1 MNKLAL
7 TSAMSAALP
16 IIDRLEQAGFET
28 VFVGGAVR
36 DALLG
41 RKVKDVDIATA
52 ATPDQVMAL
61 FSRCI
66 PTGLA
71 HGTVTVM
78 NDGVPYEVTTYRRES
93 EYVDYRKPSA
103 VTFVTDLDGDL
114 LRRDFTVN
122 AMALRGDGSIHDPY
136 GGLADLRNGILRCV
150 GDANERFREDA
161 LRMVRA
167 VRFIG
172 TYGFRPALSAWRSL
186 RHRRELLR
194 HVAMERVHAE
204 LDKMIESGNPARSLA
219 WLDKSGLLRHTKEP
233 LSFVVALQRR
243 SKAKYELGFLTSISD
258 PDARWAALA
267 IAAEVSSADTRATL
281 EALRMS
287 NKRSQRIMSAV
298 ALSEGMAEWLPK
310 GGSVIP
316 DAMEVIDEAFMRL
329 LLRYGV
335 TAATDWLHVERLM
348 ANADAAIEGSAAE
361 RLVFMDRFEKLIAD
375 APLLVLKEL
384 DVSGAELAEALGKP
398 AGPWLKHCLDRLL
411 LESALGR
418 IDNKRDVLVRQAA
431 AWEDERAE

>member
-1 MNKLAL
+1 MNKLTL
-7 TSAMSAALP
+7 TAAMSAALP
-16 IIDRLEQAGFET
+16 LIGRLEQAGFET

-41 RKVKDVDIATA
+41 KKVKDVDIATA
-52 ATPDQVMAL
+52 ATPGEVMAL
-61 FSRCI
+61 FPRCI

-78 NDGVPYEVTTYRRES
+78 HEGVPYEVTTYRQES

-122 AMALRGDGSIHDPY
+122 AMALRADGSIHDPY
-136 GGLADLRNGILRCV
+136 GGLADLRQGLLRCV
-150 GDANERFREDA
+150 GDAEERFREDA

-186 RHRRELLR
+186 RRNRELLR
-194 HVAMERVHAE
+194 HVAMERIHAE
-204 LDKMIESGNPARSLA
+204 LDKMIESGDPGRSLA
-219 WLDKSGLLRHTKEP
+219 WLHKSGLLLQTKEP
-233 LSFVVALQRR
+233 LAFVDAMRQP
-243 SKAKYELGFLTSISD
+243 SKANHELGFLSAIRETD
-258 PDARWAALA
+258 VRWAALA
-267 IAAEVSSADTRATL
+267 ITHEISSPVTRETL

-287 NKRSQRIMSAV
+287 NKRTQTIVPIV
-298 ALSEGMAEWLPK
+298 ALSEQMADWLPT
-310 GGSVIP
+310 GGRDISGDIGLL
-316 DAMEVIDEAFMRL
+316 DESFMRL
-329 LLRYGV
+329 LLRYGLP
-335 TAATDWLHVERLM
+335 AAKDWLRIERLM
-348 ANADAAIEGSAAE
+348 ASRDAARQRQTTAQAY
-361 RLVFMDRFEKLIAD
+361 LDRFEKLIEG
-375 APLLVLKEL
+375 APLLALKEL
-384 DVSGAELAEALGKP
+384 DVSGAELAEALGRP

-418 IDNKRDVLVRQAA
+418 IDNKREVLVRQAA
-431 AWEDERAE
+431 EWEDERAE